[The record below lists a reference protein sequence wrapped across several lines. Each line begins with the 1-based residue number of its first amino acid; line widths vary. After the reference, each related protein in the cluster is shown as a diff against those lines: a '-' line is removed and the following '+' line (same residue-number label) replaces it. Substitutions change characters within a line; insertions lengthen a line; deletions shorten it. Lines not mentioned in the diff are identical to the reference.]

1 MQHRYYGKSIPFGGN
16 EHVAFANATTL
27 GYLSST
33 QALADFAVLITDL
46 KKNLTAEESPVV
58 VLGGSYGGS
67 MDLYFYQ
74 KTQIYDNSLLEL
86 YSVSVYIYIF
96 FSCVVLAAWFR
107 LKYPHIAVGAVASS
121 APILQFDDI
130 ISPYTFNNIITN
142 DFRVSLSNILLRFIK
157 NSYSLLTL

>member
-74 KTQIYDNSLLEL
+74 KKNKFMTIVCLNFILFL
-86 YSVSVYIYIF
+86 YFFFFFFVRSVGSMV
-96 FSCVVLAAWFR
+96 
-107 LKYPHIAVGAVASS
+107 
-121 APILQFDDI
+121 
-130 ISPYTFNNIITN
+130 
-142 DFRVSLSNILLRFIK
+142 
-157 NSYSLLTL
+157 

>member
-67 MDLYFYQ
+67 MDLYFYP
-74 KTQIYDNSLLEL
+74 KKNKFMTIVCLNFILFL
-86 YSVSVYIYIF
+86 YFF

-142 DFRVSLSNILLRFIK
+142 DFRVSLSNILLCFIK